1 VEDKIEKLIHEYKLY
16 YCVECGK
23 CVAACP
29 MNVIY
34 DDFSYGFSSRG
45 IIRKVILGQEA
56 VDGQDIWNC
65 LNCNLCEEV
74 CPAGVKFSD
83 FIKDAR
89 GKAISEGY
97 TENAAHCDRCGAYY
111 LPVRTVS
118 AYKHMLDKNHRPEE
132 FINLCPK
139 CKLDS
144 SAEHMKMDAFRL
156 GK

>member
-1 VEDKIEKLIHEYKLY
+1 VEDKIDKLIHEYKLY

-34 DDFSYGFSSRG
+34 DDFTYGFSSRG
-45 IIRKVILGQEA
+45 IIRKVILEQDV
-56 VDGQDIWNC
+56 VDGEDIWNC
-65 LNCNLCEEV
+65 LNCKLCEEV

-89 GKAISEGY
+89 EKAIAEGHS
-97 TENAAHCDRCGAYY
+97 ENAAHCDRCGTYY

-132 FINLCPK
+132 FTNLCPK

-144 SAEHMKMDAFRL
+144 SAEHMKLDVFKR
-156 GK
+156 